1 MWKSES
7 FVTDGATEKA
17 LKFLKSIS
25 QHKVRQTHPTFP
37 FFKHYNVFDELNLNN
52 A

>member
-17 LKFLKSIS
+17 LKFLKPIS
-25 QHKVRQTHPTFP
+25 QHKVRQTHTILQI
-37 FFKHYNVFDELNLNN
+37 DDLNLNHV
-52 A
+52 